1 MSKKSDGL
9 SRAGGMASQAAQA
22 GVGLSNFFDK
32 NLPIGSA
39 AQTTFKLVGNV
50 ADAVTPFLP
59 LAQLVAALTKEIVDA
74 YDNVQYNKKTC
85 GSLVNRVEAA
95 ETAIKALMRQ
105 KEQNLENFQNQNY
118 YNNFV
123 RFTNCLKQIKKLF
136 DDISQLSK
144 LKKFT
149 SSATIRDRLE
159 ENIKEFN
166 SCSNDLNLAISIATQ
181 EQLNKDLEIL
191 HDDMVE
197 MDKFLQKIEGGITN
211 VVNND
216 EIIMNKLEIQNDE
229 IKIIA
234 ENIIEQNKRLAEM
247 NEKLNEEKKT
257 IKFTSLNRVIDT
269 IYLLNKQVNE
279 QDSTNVVKAKE
290 IKPSELQ
297 DPPRYEV
304 RKGNRVK
311 IQKKMYNT
319 MEVACKHISVDNIQ
333 RTQKHLAILEKL
345 DACPYI
351 IKFHGLSEIAKEKV
365 MVFEWAELG
374 NLKDVYQRYKI
385 DWEAKISIARDI
397 CRGLAFLQSV
407 KILHHDIRCENVL
420 INENIQPK
428 LTNFRFA
435 REFNANTTQI
445 DNINALVHWL
455 APEKLSHIT
464 PDQDKKS
471 KKTEEARYTIQCEI
485 FSFGMLLWEL
495 AYQKIP
501 YDGMSMLDIQR
512 HVLKG
517 QRETFGPDLS
527 PHPIQR
533 EFSEIIKLAW
543 QQDPSLRPG
552 IQLLFS
558 MLQESY
564 EKNVLSNKG
573 SPLMRPFREK
583 DNHATE
589 GTTGDTDLD
598 ELCLSDPEDQNES
611 ISIIVV
617 PLIPVKEGLQAHKE
631 GNYEKA
637 WKCFEENANV
647 GDILAIYWQG
657 YYYLEGKHI
666 KKNKQKAMELFRKAA
681 DAGNADAQLRYAFC
695 LIDKENK
702 NIDSNKFMKYLQLAA
717 DNNNATALYNL
728 GDVYFSGKL
737 GIKKDKEKGIH
748 YLRQAALHKQA
759 KAKEIL
765 DKHGISIC
773 G

>member
-1 MSKKSDGL
+1 MSRRSSENSDG
-9 SRAGGMASQAAQA
+9 STRAGEIVSQAAQA
-22 GVGLSNFFDK
+22 AVGIVDSLKN
-32 NLPIGSA
+32 NLPSGST
-39 AQTTFKLVGNV
+39 AQAFFKTAGNV
-50 ADAVTPFLP
+50 AEAVVPFLP
-59 LAQLVAALTKEIVDA
+59 LAQLVATLTKEIVDA

-95 ETAIKALMRQ
+95 ETAIKALLRQ
-105 KEQNLENFQNQNY
+105 KEENLENFQNQDY
-118 YNNFV
+118 YFSFQRFV
-123 RFTNCLKQIKKLF
+123 NCLKRIKKLF
-136 DDISQLSK
+136 DDISQLPK
-144 LKKFT
+144 FKKFV
-149 SSATIRDRLE
+149 SSANIRERFE
-159 ENIKEFN
+159 EIIIEFN
-166 SCSNDLNLAISIATQ
+166 NRSNDLNLAISIATQ
-181 EQLNKDLEIL
+181 DQLNKDLEIL

-197 MDKFLQKIEGGITN
+197 MNKFLNKIEGGITDI
-211 VVNND
+211 VNNT
-216 EIIMNKLEIQNDE
+216 ETVMNTLEIHNNQ
-229 IKIIA
+229 IKIIV
-234 ENIIEQNKRLAEM
+234 ENIEQNKRLMEM
-247 NEKLNEEKKT
+247 NEKLNEDKNT
-257 IKFTSLNRVIDT
+257 IKFTSVNRIIDT
-269 IYLLNKQVNE
+269 IFLLNKQVNE
-279 QDSTNVVKAKE
+279 QNPTIKVKAKE
-290 IKPSELQ
+290 IESSELQ
-297 DPPRYEV
+297 DPLKYLLPRQ
-304 RKGNRVK
+304 GNRVK
-311 IQKKMYNT
+311 IQKKVYNA
-319 MEVACKHISVDNIQ
+319 MEVACKPISVDDIQ
-333 RTQKHLAILEKL
+333 KTQKHLAILEKL

-351 IKFHGLSEIAKEKV
+351 IKFHGLSEITTERV

-374 NLKDVYQRYKI
+374 NLKDVYNHYKI

-428 LTNFRFA
+428 LTNFKFA
-435 REFNANTTQI
+435 REFHANTIQI

-495 AYQKIP
+495 AFQKIP
-501 YDGMSMLDIQR
+501 YDGMSMLEVQK

-517 QRETFGPDLS
+517 NREILNFGLGT
-527 PHPIQR
+527 HPIQR

-552 IQLLFS
+552 IQLLFN

-573 SPLMRPFREK
+573 SPLMRPFKEK
-583 DNHATE
+583 YNTTE
-589 GTTGDTDLD
+589 SPTGDTDLD
-598 ELCLSDPEDQNES
+598 NLCLSDT
-611 ISIIVV
+611 IV

-637 WKCFEENANV
+637 WECFEANSNV
-647 GDILAIYWQG
+647 GDILAIYWKG
-657 YYYLEGKHI
+657 YYYLEGKHVT
-666 KKNKQKAMELFRKAA
+666 KNKSKAMELFKRAA

-737 GIKKDKEKGIH
+737 GIKKDKDKGIH
-748 YLRQAALHKQA
+748 YLRQAVLHKQN
-759 KAKEIL
+759 KAREVLIKN
-765 DKHGISIC
+765 DISIYN
-773 G
+773 